1 MRPDYNKEQHNK
13 IIYLVKEVNKTQIK
27 NLKRLYNNLKV
38 ILTLTNQMIRDFIEI

>member
-1 MRPDYNKEQHNK
+1 MRPDY
-13 IIYLVKEVNKTQIK
+13 NKTQIK